1 MNKNLMIGLGVL
13 AVAGIAYYM
22 YNKPKATEKKSEAR
36 GLSFD
41 PDEIQL
47 SAGERRLPKGMKKCA
62 CGACSKSMLCKDCC
76 EGGGVAI

>member
-22 YNKPKATEKKSEAR
+22 YNKPKSEEKSEAR
-36 GLSFD
+36 GGSFD

-62 CGACSKSMLCKDCC
+62 CGICSKSYLCKECC
-76 EGGGVAI
+76 EGGGVVL